1 MELKCLENRRSS
13 CIRGVQE
20 MMGQPVKLLDGLSD
34 ADRDNRFYGSFVTA
48 SDLCGHVSVRGLAR
62 IFFRRR
68 NLQVFT
74 SNADAAKISVLLI
87 DPKLTSGARRARFG
101 LGSWPGPRGQ
111 ARGIGRDSGLS
122 GEP

>member
-1 MELKCLENRRSS
+1 M
-13 CIRGVQE
+13 I
-20 MMGQPVKLLDGLSD
+20 GQPVQLLDGLSD

-62 IFFRRR
+62 IFVRRR

-87 DPKLTSGARRARFG
+87 DPRLASGVRRARFG
-101 LGSWPGPRGQ
+101 LGPRPGPRGQ
-111 ARGIGRDSGLS
+111 PPGAGTDCGLS
-122 GEP
+122 GGP

>member
-1 MELKCLENRRSS
+1 M
-13 CIRGVQE
+13 I
-20 MMGQPVKLLDGLSD
+20 GQPAKLLDGLSD
-34 ADRDNRFYGSFVTA
+34 ADRDNRYYGSFVTA
-48 SDLCGHVSVRGLAR
+48 SDLGGHVSVRGLAR

-87 DPKLTSGARRARFG
+87 DPKLTSGVRRARFG
-101 LGSWPGPRGQ
+101 LGPWPGPRGQ
-111 ARGIGRDSGLS
+111 ARGVGRDSGLS

>member
-1 MELKCLENRRSS
+1 
-13 CIRGVQE
+13 
-20 MMGQPVKLLDGLSD
+20 MMGQPVTLLDGLSD
-34 ADRDNRFYGSFVTA
+34 ADRDTRFYGSFVTA
-48 SDLCGHVSVRGLAR
+48 SDLRGHVSVRGLAR

-74 SNADAAKISVLLI
+74 SDADAATISVLLI
-87 DPKLTSGARRARFG
+87 DPRLTSGGRRARFR
-101 LGSWPGPRGQ
+101 LGPRLGPRGQ

>member
-1 MELKCLENRRSS
+1 MPGETDAAHAYG
-13 CIRGVQE
+13 GVRE
-20 MMGQPVKLLDGLSD
+20 MIGQPVVLLDGLSD
-34 ADRDNRFYGSFVTA
+34 ADRDDRFYGSFVTA
-48 SDLCGHVSVRGLAR
+48 SDLRGHVSVRGLAR

-87 DPKLTSGARRARFG
+87 DPKLTSGVRRARFG
-101 LGSWPGPRGQ
+101 LGLWPGPRGQ
-111 ARGIGRDSGLS
+111 ARGVGRDSGHS